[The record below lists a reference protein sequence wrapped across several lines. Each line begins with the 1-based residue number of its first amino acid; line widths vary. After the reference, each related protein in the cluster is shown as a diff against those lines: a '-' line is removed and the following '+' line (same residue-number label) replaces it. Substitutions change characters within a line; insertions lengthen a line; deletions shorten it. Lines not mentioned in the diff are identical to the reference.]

1 MWKVHCYIVFHKT
14 VALSSSAYDI
24 FSGDKIPRMV
34 VMTLVN
40 SFFWQIVFDFLEPD
54 DLVVVAGVCYSWWKF
69 VFQGNRVVKRKLS
82 RCGKFDLQ
90 KSGKLYQKIPLWIF
104 AHIYSLNIS
113 STTISSDNFIVLT
126 KVSSQLKAL
135 QIDECGYITE
145 DAIFRTK
152 CALPELRSVNISY
165 NPQFGI
171 LAIACLCSYES
182 IHNICFNGIKLKPEE
197 LLFLANTFPRVA
209 NGGID
214 LRSNEIEGGDYFWNV
229 FEDGSDVLF

>member
-1 MWKVHCYIVFHKT
+1 
-14 VALSSSAYDI
+14 
-24 FSGDKIPRMV
+24 MV
-34 VMTLVN
+34 SMTSLVDY
-40 SFFWQIVFDFLEPD
+40 FFWQFVFEFLEPG

-69 VFQGNRVVKRKLS
+69 VFQGNRAVKQKLS

-90 KSGKLYQKIPLWIF
+90 KSGKLYQKIPLRIF
-104 AHIYSLNIS
+104 AHICSLNIS

-126 KVSSQLKAL
+126 KVSSRLKTL
-135 QIDECGYITE
+135 QIERCGNITE
-145 DAIFRTK
+145 GAIFRAK
-152 CALPELRSVNISY
+152 YAFPELRSVNVSY

-182 IHNICFNGIKLKPEE
+182 IHDICFNGIKLKPEE

-214 LRSNEIEGGDYFWNV
+214 LRSNEIEGEDYLLDV
-229 FEDGSDVLF
+229 FEDGSGDILF